1 VDKLSSGRRN
11 RHFGR
16 KAVIIGY
23 KAIVRNA
30 NICYELRAVVKPARS
45 PVKGGNR
52 HGRHSIM
59 AKSAIKTAK
68 RATEAAPK
76 NPKNYVA
83 SVGKAFAVL
92 QSFTSEAFE
101 LTLSEIAARAG
112 LDRGTAF
119 RLIQTLIELGYLQA
133 IPQSRR
139 FRLGV
144 ACLDLGYTVLSGGT
158 LRALA
163 EPLLRD
169 LVPAVSDAASLGA
182 LDGGD
187 VIYLARVGTG
197 LDRHK
202 MDRRPGTRIPAYS
215 AALGHIML
223 AQLPREEQVRRLEAR
238 PRVKLSERTLTDL
251 DALLDRLDLVKRK
264 GHAVS
269 DGENAYGLR
278 TLAAPIFDAQGQ
290 VIAGLSITVDATR
303 MDMSA
308 FRDQGLPRLIDAAGK
323 MQDLAIKS
331 GLSS

>member
-1 VDKLSSGRRN
+1 M
-11 RHFGR
+11 
-16 KAVIIGY
+16 A
-23 KAIVRNA
+23 
-30 NICYELRAVVKPARS
+30 
-45 PVKGGNR
+45 
-52 HGRHSIM
+52 RHSSL
-59 AKSAIKTAK
+59 AKVEKKATK
-68 RATEAAPK
+68 RVSDNDAK

-92 QSFTSEAFE
+92 KSFTGEAFE
-101 LTLSEIAARAG
+101 LTLSEIAARAD

-133 IPQSRR
+133 VPHSRR

-144 ACLDLGYTVLSGGT
+144 ACLDLGYTVLSHGS
-158 LRALA
+158 LRQIV

-169 LVPAVSDAASLGA
+169 LVPDVGDAASLGI

-187 VIYLARVGTG
+187 VVYLARVGAG

-215 AALGHIML
+215 AALGHVML
-223 AQLPREEQVRRLEAR
+223 AQLARDEQIARLESR

-251 DALLDRLDLVKRK
+251 DALLVRLDQVKKK

-278 TLAAPIFDAQGQ
+278 TLAAPIFDAQGL
-290 VIAGLSITVDATR
+290 VIAGLSVTIDAVR
-303 MDMSA
+303 MEMPA
-308 FRDQGLPRLIDAAGK
+308 FRDQALPRL
-323 MQDLAIKS
+323 MQVTRQVQDLAIKS
-331 GLSS
+331 GLTS

>member
-1 VDKLSSGRRN
+1 
-11 RHFGR
+11 
-16 KAVIIGY
+16 
-23 KAIVRNA
+23 
-30 NICYELRAVVKPARS
+30 
-45 PVKGGNR
+45 
-52 HGRHSIM
+52 M
-59 AKSAIKTAK
+59 AKVQKQAAK
-68 RATEAAPK
+68 RKPEVSPK

-92 QSFTSEAFE
+92 KSFTSETFE
-101 LTLSEIAARAG
+101 LTLSEIAARAD

-119 RLIQTLIELGYLQA
+119 RLIQTLVELGYLQA
-133 IPQSRR
+133 APQSRR

-144 ACLDLGYTVLSGGT
+144 ACLDLGYTALSHGS
-158 LRALA
+158 LRPIV

-169 LVPAVSDAASLGA
+169 LVPDVGDAASLGI

-187 VIYLARVGTG
+187 VVYLARIGAG

-215 AALGHIML
+215 AALGHVML
-223 AQLPREEQVRRLEAR
+223 AHLSRDEQIERLEAR

-251 DALLDRLDLVKRK
+251 NALLARLDQVKKK

-278 TLAAPIFDAQGQ
+278 TLATPIFDNQGL
-290 VIAGLSITVDATR
+290 VIGGLSITVDAMR
-303 MDMSA
+303 MDMPA
-308 FRDQGLPRLIDAAGK
+308 FRDQALPRLMQVTAQV
-323 MQDLAIKS
+323 QDLATKS

>member
-1 VDKLSSGRRN
+1 
-11 RHFGR
+11 
-16 KAVIIGY
+16 
-23 KAIVRNA
+23 
-30 NICYELRAVVKPARS
+30 
-45 PVKGGNR
+45 
-52 HGRHSIM
+52 M
-59 AKSAIKTAK
+59 AKVQKKAAK
-68 RATEAAPK
+68 RKPEASPK

-92 QSFTSEAFE
+92 KSFTSETFE
-101 LTLSEIAARAG
+101 LTLSEIAARAD

-119 RLIQTLIELGYLQA
+119 RLIQTLVELGYLQVV
-133 IPQSRR
+133 PQSRR

-144 ACLDLGYTVLSGGT
+144 ACLDLGYTALSHGS
-158 LRALA
+158 LRPIV

-169 LVPAVSDAASLGA
+169 LVPDVGDAASLGI

-187 VIYLARVGTG
+187 VVYLARIGAG

-215 AALGHIML
+215 AALGHVML
-223 AQLPREEQVRRLEAR
+223 AHLARDEQIARLELR

-251 DALLDRLDLVKRK
+251 DALLARLDQVKKK

-278 TLAAPIFDAQGQ
+278 TLATPIFDAQGL
-290 VIAGLSITVDATR
+290 VIGGLSVTVDAMR

-308 FRDQGLPRLIDAAGK
+308 FRDQALPRLMHVTAQV
-323 MQDLAIKS
+323 QDLAIKS

>member
-1 VDKLSSGRRN
+1 
-11 RHFGR
+11 
-16 KAVIIGY
+16 
-23 KAIVRNA
+23 
-30 NICYELRAVVKPARS
+30 
-45 PVKGGNR
+45 
-52 HGRHSIM
+52 M
-59 AKSAIKTAK
+59 AKVEKKAK
-68 RATEAAPK
+68 KRGSETGEK

-92 QSFTSEAFE
+92 KSFSSEAFE
-101 LTLSEIAARAG
+101 LTLSEIAARAD

-133 IPQSRR
+133 VPQSRR

-144 ACLDLGYTVLSGGT
+144 ACLDLGYIVLSHGS
-158 LRALA
+158 LRPMV

-169 LVPAVSDAASLGA
+169 LVPDVGDAASLGI

-187 VIYLARVGTG
+187 VIYLARVGAG

-215 AALGHIML
+215 AALGHVML
-223 AQLPREEQVRRLEAR
+223 AHLAREEQIERLESR

-251 DALLDRLDLVKRK
+251 DALLARLDQVKKK

-278 TLAAPIFDAQGQ
+278 TLATPIFDAQGL
-290 VIAGLSITVDATR
+290 VIGGLSVTIDAMR
-303 MDMSA
+303 MDMPA
-308 FRDQGLPRLIDAAGK
+308 FRDQALPRLMQLTAQV
-323 MQDLAIKS
+323 QDLAMKS
-331 GLSS
+331 GLTS

>member
-1 VDKLSSGRRN
+1 MRWP
-11 RHFGR
+11 RHP
-16 KAVIIGY
+16 KA
-23 KAIVRNA
+23 
-30 NICYELRAVVKPARS
+30 P
-45 PVKGGNR
+45 
-52 HGRHSIM
+52 
-59 AKSAIKTAK
+59 AK
-68 RATEAAPK
+68 RASPAPPK

-92 QSFTSEAFE
+92 QSFSSEAYE

-119 RLIQTLIELGYLQA
+119 RLIQTLIELGYLQS

-169 LVPAVSDAASLGA
+169 LVPSVSDAASLGA

-223 AQLPREEQVRRLEAR
+223 AHLPRDEQIRRLELR
-238 PRVKLSERTLTDL
+238 PRIKLSERTLTDL
-251 DALLDRLDLVKRK
+251 DALLDRLDLVRQQ
-264 GHAVS
+264 GYAVS

-278 TLAAPIFDAQGQ
+278 TLAAPVFGAQGS
-290 VIAGLSITVDATR
+290 VTAGLSVTVDATR
-303 MDMSA
+303 MDMAA
-308 FRDQGLPRLIDAAGK
+308 FRDHALPQLMRVAAVV
-323 MQDLAIKS
+323 QELAIKA

>member
-1 VDKLSSGRRN
+1 MAGNSG
-11 RHFGR
+11 
-16 KAVIIGY
+16 
-23 KAIVRNA
+23 
-30 NICYELRAVVKPARS
+30 
-45 PVKGGNR
+45 
-52 HGRHSIM
+52 M
-59 AKSAIKTAK
+59 AKVAKKAAK
-68 RATEAAPK
+68 RTSEADAR

-92 QSFTSEAFE
+92 KSFTSEAFE
-101 LTLSEIAARAG
+101 LTLSEIAARAD

-133 IPQSRR
+133 VPQSRR

-144 ACLDLGYTVLSGGT
+144 ACLDLGYTVLSHGA
-158 LRALA
+158 LRPIV

-169 LVPAVSDAASLGA
+169 LVPAVGDAASLGI

-187 VIYLARVGTG
+187 VVYLARIGAG

-215 AALGHIML
+215 AALGHVML
-223 AQLPREEQVRRLEAR
+223 AHLARDEQIARLETR

-251 DALLDRLDLVKRK
+251 DALLARLDQVKKK

-278 TLAAPIFDAQGQ
+278 TLATPIFDTQGL
-290 VIAGLSITVDATR
+290 VIGGLSVTVDAMR
-303 MDMSA
+303 MEMSA
-308 FRDQGLPRLIDAAGK
+308 FRDQALPRLMQVTAQV
-323 MQDLAIKS
+323 QDLAIKS
-331 GLSS
+331 GLTS